1 MLKFHEI
8 FRFFFSFFCIK
19 KPVWKKGVN
28 HTGQKREFGIFI
40 LKGERMKMFCLL
52 LAYDYILTKKR
63 KFLLCI

>member
-1 MLKFHEI
+1 M
-8 FRFFFSFFCIK
+8 RFLGFSFHFLHQK
-19 KPVWKKGVN
+19 TSVEKGSKPHWS
-28 HTGQKREFGIFI
+28 KREFGIFI

>member
-1 MLKFHEI
+1 MRFSVFLFI
-8 FRFFFSFFCIK
+8 FRHQKTSVEK
-19 KPVWKKGVN
+19 GSKPHWS
-28 HTGQKREFGIFI
+28 KREFGIFI

>member
-1 MLKFHEI
+1 M
-8 FRFFFSFFCIK
+8 RFLGFSFHFSHQK
-19 KPVWKKGVN
+19 TSVEKGSKPHWS
-28 HTGQKREFGIFI
+28 KREFGIFI